1 MTGRV
6 FDISEGTI
14 HDGPGLR
21 ITVFMKGCPL
31 RCKWCHSPEGQGTE
45 PEILR
50 FPGAP
55 ERLCGVDW
63 EASGLA
69 AHLAELAALCGA

>member
-31 RCKWCHSPEGQGTE
+31 RLSFEGITLKTGFT
-45 PEILR
+45 PLK
-50 FPGAP
+50 
-55 ERLCGVDW
+55 
-63 EASGLA
+63 
-69 AHLAELAALCGA
+69 